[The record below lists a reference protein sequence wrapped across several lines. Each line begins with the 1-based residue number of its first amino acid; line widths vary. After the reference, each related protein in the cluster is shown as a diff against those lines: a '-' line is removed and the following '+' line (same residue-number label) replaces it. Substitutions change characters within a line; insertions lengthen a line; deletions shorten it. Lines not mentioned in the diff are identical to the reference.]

1 MRTFSTLWLALG
13 LLTSTAVARAPAAP
27 PIRVLPLGDSITDG
41 AGAPGGYRLRLYQLL
56 TNAGFNV
63 DFVGTLTDNGAPGLP
78 DPDHEGHSG
87 WRIDQID
94 SIILGVFAQI
104 ADPDVILLLIG
115 TNDYGQNYDTAHAI
129 DRLESLVTKMA
140 TNRPYAK
147 IIVANLLVRGEPYNT
162 QIQTTFN
169 PYIPGMVLRERAV
182 GYEVYFDDLRS
193 AVPLSDMPDQLHPD
207 AVGYAKMATNWFGII
222 TNLFSPQGSI
232 GTPPGI
238 SRLYGWAGLTNVT
251 VVFSKPI
258 ADASAIP
265 ANFSLSGGV
274 TVQGAVLDAAT
285 KREIT
290 LTTTPQKPSTSYTLT
305 VNGVHD
311 RTAAQLS
318 IVPDSTAVFESLAAS
333 GAVVNVPEATNYML
347 VYSLAI
353 PNMPNYASGLAYD
366 IDRRADV
373 TAFSRVAY
381 YLELQQNGG
390 AVNYLWV
397 SMDAFSSDINR
408 IGVPTLSS
416 GALFQQP
423 ITNMNVQSSV
433 AGIVTG
439 TSLAGGNIEFWPS
452 SSSPM
457 NSAHVPNASDSAY
470 DWGDTPSP
478 GNYGCMQVHNH
489 ASSQVLFAFNG
500 WGGAGGI
507 ADLGI
512 GNHVGNYLDWTFAQN
527 AASYAVKT
535 LQVYVL
541 PATQPNVLTGAR
553 FSAPGQFSFSWSA
566 TPAISYS
573 VLRAK
578 SLDQPV
584 WMPIGMVT
592 ATAPTASFTDLQ
604 ATNPAAWYR
613 VRTAP

>member
-1 MRTFSTLWLALG
+1 
-13 LLTSTAVARAPAAP
+13 
-27 PIRVLPLGDSITDG
+27 
-41 AGAPGGYRLRLYQLL
+41 
-56 TNAGFNV
+56 
-63 DFVGTLTDNGAPGLP
+63 
-78 DPDHEGHSG
+78 
-87 WRIDQID
+87 
-94 SIILGVFAQI
+94 
-104 ADPDVILLLIG
+104 
-115 TNDYGQNYDTAHAI
+115 
-129 DRLESLVTKMA
+129 
-140 TNRPYAK
+140 
-147 IIVANLLVRGEPYNT
+147 
-162 QIQTTFN
+162 
-169 PYIPGMVLRERAV
+169 
-182 GYEVYFDDLRS
+182 
-193 AVPLSDMPDQLHPD
+193 
-207 AVGYAKMATNWFGII
+207 
-222 TNLFSPQGSI
+222 LFSPQGSI